1 VHEMKVVSVAEVGSE
16 ARSPV
21 PPRDRTERKRLLVGC
36 VRPSA
41 SSPTVV
47 PLPTPSPFPP
57 PSPYP
62 PPFSPSVPSVPPH
75 PHPSSSCRHSA
86 ADADKSPPMLMQL
99 SQCSKK
105 STS

>member
-1 VHEMKVVSVAEVGSE
+1 MHEMKVVSVAEVGSE

-21 PPRDRTERKRLLVGC
+21 PPRDRKERKRLLVGC

-62 PPFSPSVPSVPPH
+62 PPLLPLRSL
-75 PHPSSSCRHSA
+75 R
-86 ADADKSPPMLMQL
+86 SPPPPSLLKLQTF
-99 SQCSKK
+99 SR
-105 STS
+105 

>member
-1 VHEMKVVSVAEVGSE
+1 MHEMKVVSVAEVGSE

-62 PPFSPSVPSVPPH
+62 PPPSPPPFPPFPPTPIPPQAANIQPLMPTSPH
-75 PHPSSSCRHSA
+75 PC
-86 ADADKSPPMLMQL
+86 
-99 SQCSKK
+99 
-105 STS
+105 